1 MNEIVC
7 NFHDYLI
14 LWKPHGLEWSNKA
27 NYIPLQIPF
36 TGKVVDYNEDYA
48 NSVNTVQS
56 HTKYGS
62 EYYPILDPQGNQY
75 CCFYYQLEQKD
86 WIVIYYI
93 QNLIKDDGLVRAGT
107 VAQRNDL
114 GFSWY

>member
-1 MNEIVC
+1 M
-7 NFHDYLI
+7 
-14 LWKPHGLEWSNKA
+14 WKPHGSEWSNKA

-107 VAQRNDL
+107 VAQRNDV